1 MRILLIQLRQLGDI
15 LLTTPCIR
23 AVRQAMP
30 EAEIDFCSHPMGKL
44 ILSRNPHINK
54 LIPYYF
60 GNSPNEHWRYLRELR
75 QRNYDIVVDF
85 MNNPRSALISY
96 ASGAETRVGFLS
108 SRSLAYNLVIAKPSD
123 NQYIVRKK
131 FALLQPLGIDAQD
144 LSLVFPCE
152 SSKLIDDFL
161 RPIRENY
168 QKTIVFSPTHRREVR
183 QWPLENYARLAKELQ
198 AKHQAAVI
206 WLWGPGEREM
216 IEACQKLAS
225 GAGFIAPE
233 TDLHELGY
241 LIGQAQLFIGNSNGP
256 SHLAVAANT
265 PSIQLHGPTKGVAWC
280 PDSERHQFLQ
290 SRTGHMSDIS
300 WEGVLE
306 LAKRLLSDA

>member
-1 MRILLIQLRQLGDI
+1 
-15 LLTTPCIR
+15 
-23 AVRQAMP
+23 MP

-131 FALLQPLGIDAQD
+131 F
-144 LSLVFPCE
+144 SL
-152 SSKLIDDFL
+152 
-161 RPIRENY
+161 
-168 QKTIVFSPTHRREVR
+168 
-183 QWPLENYARLAKELQ
+183 
-198 AKHQAAVI
+198 
-206 WLWGPGEREM
+206 
-216 IEACQKLAS
+216 
-225 GAGFIAPE
+225 
-233 TDLHELGY
+233 
-241 LIGQAQLFIGNSNGP
+241 
-256 SHLAVAANT
+256 
-265 PSIQLHGPTKGVAWC
+265 
-280 PDSERHQFLQ
+280 
-290 SRTGHMSDIS
+290 
-300 WEGVLE
+300 
-306 LAKRLLSDA
+306 